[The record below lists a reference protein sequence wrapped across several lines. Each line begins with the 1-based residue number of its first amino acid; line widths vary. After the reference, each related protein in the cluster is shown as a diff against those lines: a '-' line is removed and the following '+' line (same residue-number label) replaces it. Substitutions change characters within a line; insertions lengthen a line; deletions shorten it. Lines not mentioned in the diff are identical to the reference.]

1 MAGSTNSDEEA
12 MIPSKRQRINIEEED
27 QLPRIMT
34 VYDAEGSINER
45 SGRIEVIPTMRLSG
59 HKKSVVSLAFNISG
73 VCLCSSSLDGTC
85 FLWSTTSPFLNYNVL
100 IGHKNAVL
108 DVKFVGEEEY
118 LVTASADKTLILWD
132 ACTGNRIRTYRGHTK
147 VVNSVATSSSSSSS
161 LVVSGSDDGHIKL
174 WDARANSS
182 KGAFVMQLLH
192 GNHQV
197 TSVALSLDATTVYSG
212 GIDNL
217 ITVFDIRAARDE
229 GQMPRKLMSLLG
241 HTDTITCLSLSPDGS
256 QLLSNSMDCT
266 MRSWDIR
273 PFSSTPNQR
282 HIKTFVGGTHG
293 ADKTLLNCS
302 WSADGTMIAGG
313 SSDRLVHVWD
323 EYTTEEL
330 YCLPGHTGCVNSVL
344 FHPNQNNIIASASSD
359 KTILLGQLAK

>member
-1 MAGSTNSDEEA
+1 MNTEE
-12 MIPSKRQRINIEEED
+12 KRRSS
-27 QLPRIMT
+27 RVMT
-34 VYDAEGSINER
+34 VYDAEGSVNEHR
-45 SGRIEVIPTMRLSG
+45 DAIEVIPTLRLTG
-59 HKKSVVSLAFNISG
+59 HKKSVVSLAFNASG
-73 VCLCSSSLDGTC
+73 DCLCSSSLDGTC
-85 FLWSTTSPFLNYNVL
+85 LLWSTTSPFLNYNAL

-132 ACTGNRIRTYRGHTK
+132 ACTGNRVRTYRGHTK
-147 VVNSVATSSSSSSS
+147 VVNAVATSSSPSSS
-161 LVVSGSDDGHIKL
+161 LVASGSDDGYIKL

-197 TSVALSLDATTVYSG
+197 TSVALSLDGTTVYSG

-217 ITVFDIRAARDE
+217 ITVFDIRATQEE
-229 GQMPRKLMSLLG
+229 GQLTRKVMSLLG
-241 HTDTITCLSLSPDGS
+241 HTDTITCLSLSPDGL

-266 MRSWDIR
+266 MRSWDVR

-293 ADKTLLNCS
+293 ADKSLLNCS
-302 WSADGTMIAGG
+302 WSSDGTMIAGG

-323 EYTTEEL
+323 EYTAEEL
-330 YCLPGHTGCVNSVL
+330 YCLPGHNGCVNSVL
-344 FHPNQNNIIASASSD
+344 FHPHQNNIIASASSD
-359 KTILLGQLAK
+359 KSILLGQLAK